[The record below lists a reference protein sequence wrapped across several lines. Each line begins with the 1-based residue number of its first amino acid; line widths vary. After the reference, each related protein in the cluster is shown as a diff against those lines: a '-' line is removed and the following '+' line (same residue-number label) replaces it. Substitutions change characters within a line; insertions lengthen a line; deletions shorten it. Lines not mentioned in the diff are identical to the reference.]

1 MLPIFRDCKNLKII
15 LFPSVTKRTCELLQY
30 IPNPR
35 TCRVLL
41 GYFQLIPIDRPLLTS
56 ADVTK
61 LAGLL
66 PQFKNLVSLNLNLNN
81 CCTEVVNKLVS
92 SITHKTLKDLGLRGI
107 ILTPVTAAALGRS
120 ISEMSSLRELL
131 ISGPKRGFLE
141 TNEIEASPTGFDR
154 TSLVSQ
160 LFTFNTGGC
169 RFLPS
174 LRRLNLLRLNL
185 NERGLRELLDN
196 SKFFSEL
203 RYLCLLGNP
212 LGDEHTVHSMVKKAL
227 PRVRVYYRQ
236 RQVHSPSEG
245 HRRLHCQKE

>member
-1 MLPIFRDCKNLKII
+1 MKCLVTIFRDCKNLKDIV
-15 LFPSVTKRTCELLQY
+15 FQSVTKRTCELLQY
-30 IPNPR
+30 VPNPR
-35 TCRVLL
+35 TCRVQL
-41 GYFQLIPIDRPLLTS
+41 GHFLLIPSGEPSLTS

-66 PQFKNLVSLNLNLNN
+66 PQFNNLVFLYLTLND
-81 CCTEVVNKLVS
+81 CCAEAVNKLVC
-92 SITHKTLKDLGLRGI
+92 SITHETLKELVLHGI
-107 ILTPVTAAALGRS
+107 ILTPVTAATLGRS
-120 ISEMSSLRELL
+120 ISEMSSLRKLS
-131 ISGPKRGFLE
+131 ISGPERGFLE

-174 LRRLNLLRLNL
+174 LRTLELLRLNL

-196 SKFFSEL
+196 WKFFSKL
-203 RYLCLLGNP
+203 RRFCLYGNP

-227 PRVRVYYRQ
+227 PWVDVFY
-236 RQVHSPSEG
+236 
-245 HRRLHCQKE
+245 